1 MTSIHYRVDTPQLNE
16 CPRSLYGRRV
26 GCRFDQNQKLVVGG
40 YISTMCTALRS
51 LYVPVGDH
59 YLELVHVSCP
69 ILRKVDHVPFNSDR
83 TTTGVQ
89 RQVECDPSP
98 TMHHGDVEVI
108 VLEL

>member
-1 MTSIHYRVDTPQLNE
+1 MVE
-16 CPRSLYGRRV
+16 GW
-26 GCRFDQNQKLVVGG
+26 VVGS
-40 YISTMCTALRS
+40 IRTRS
-51 LYVPVGDH
+51 WWSGSGLHIYYVPVGDH